1 MINELIL
8 PSKIHNTEQ
17 DVERDLINWVQED
30 ANLVTIYN
38 LAPLPQ

>member
-17 DVERDLINWVQED
+17 DVERDLRNWEQED
-30 ANLVTIYN
+30 AKMEFLLRTRGKE
-38 LAPLPQ
+38 